1 MKIAVLSTHDLKGGA
16 AMSAYRLHH
25 GLRAH
30 GHESTMFVQSKSS
43 SDSSVRTEADP
54 LHRIINQIRPGLDR
68 LPLYPSRASE
78 SYSTGFF
85 RNRRTLAAVQA
96 FQPDV
101 VHLQWVNGGFFSL
114 ADLARMNLPAVWRLP
129 DWWLLTA
136 GCHLP
141 YDCERYQTDCAC
153 CPRLQPGQFDR
164 SAWMLTR
171 KSTQV
176 SALRNIKFVAP
187 SRALAADA
195 ARSKTLGD
203 ADVRVIP
210 NGLDLALHRPLEK
223 QFARRALNL
232 PPENKIVLFGAVNG
246 RHDPNKGYDW
256 LMQALSRVAQQS
268 RGAFSCVAFGSEAGV
283 ERHGDIVVESVGV
296 LRDQQSLNL
305 LYNAADLLVVPSYQE
320 SFGQTAIEAMAAGT
334 PVVAFQTT
342 GLLDIVDSG
351 INGYL
356 ARKFDVNDLAHG
368 IQMVLEHPE
377 PSALSEHARSKVERE
392 FDIKLVVGRYLE
404 LYQEVIAAAGA
415 ESKQGS

>member
-25 GLRAH
+25 GLRAR
-30 GHESTMFVQSKSS
+30 GHDCTMFVQSKSG

-54 LHRIINQIRPGLDR
+54 LHRIINQVRPGLDR

-78 SYSTGFF
+78 SYSTGLF
-85 RNRRTLAAVQA
+85 RNRRTLATVQA
-96 FQPDV
+96 FRPDV

-114 ADLARMNLPAVWRLP
+114 ADLARMNLPTVWRLP

-141 YDCERYQTDCAC
+141 YDCERFQTDCAR
-153 CPRLQPGQFDR
+153 CPHLQSGWLDR
-164 SAWMLTR
+164 SAWMLKR
-171 KSTQV
+171 KSVQV
-176 SALRNIKFVAP
+176 NALKNIKFVAP

-195 ARSKTLGD
+195 ARSKTLGG

-210 NGLDLALHRPLEK
+210 NGLDLSLHRPLDK
-223 QFARRALNL
+223 GFARRALNL
-232 PPENKIVLFGAVNG
+232 PPEKKIVLFGAVNG

-256 LMQALSRVAQQS
+256 LIQALAQVAQQS
-268 RGAFSCVAFGSEAGV
+268 SVPFSCVAFGSEAGV
-283 ERHGDIVVESVGV
+283 ERHGDLVVESVGV

-356 ARKFDVNDLAHG
+356 AQKFDVNDLANG
-368 IQMVLEHPE
+368 IQIVLEHPE
-377 PSALSEHARSKVERE
+377 PSALSGQARSKVERE
-392 FDIKLVVGRYLE
+392 FDIKQVVGRYLD
-404 LYQEVIAAAGA
+404 LYQEVISAAGA
-415 ESKQGS
+415 ANNQGS

>member
-25 GLRAH
+25 GLLAS
-30 GHESTMFVQSKSS
+30 GHDSTMFVQSKSGC
-43 SDSSVRTEADP
+43 DSSVRTESDP
-54 LHRIINQIRPGLDR
+54 LHRIINQVRPSLDR
-68 LPLYPSRASE
+68 LPLYPSRVSE
-78 SYSTGFF
+78 SFSTGLF
-85 RNRRTLAAVQA
+85 RNRRMLAAVQA
-96 FQPDV
+96 FRPDV

-114 ADLARMNLPAVWRLP
+114 DDLACMSLPAVWRMP

-141 YDCERYQTDCAC
+141 YDCDRFQTDCAR
-153 CPRLQPGQFDR
+153 CPRLQSSRFDR
-164 SAWMLTR
+164 SAFMLKR
-171 KSTQV
+171 KGARV
-176 SALRNIKFVAP
+176 KALNNIKFVAP

-195 ARSKTLGD
+195 ARSKTLGG

-210 NGLDLALHRPLEK
+210 NGLDLSLHRPLNK

-232 PPENKIVLFGAVNG
+232 PPAKKIVLFGAVNG
-246 RHDPNKGYDW
+246 RHDPNKGYDC
-256 LMQALSRVAQQS
+256 LIQALAQVAQQS
-268 RGAFSCVAFGSEAGV
+268 LVPFSCIAFGSEAGV

-305 LYNAADLLVVPSYQE
+305 LYNAADVLVVPSYQE

-356 ARKFDVNDLAHG
+356 AQNFDVNDLANG
-368 IQMVLEHPE
+368 IQIVLEHPE
-377 PSALSEHARSKVERE
+377 PSALAEQARGKVERE
-392 FDIKLVVGRYLE
+392 FDIKQVVGRYLD
-404 LYQEVIAAAGA
+404 LYQEVISAARAMDCR
-415 ESKQGS
+415 GS

>member
-1 MKIAVLSTHDLKGGA
+1 MKIAVLSTNDLKGGA

-25 GLRAH
+25 GLRAF
-30 GHESTMFVQSKSS
+30 GHESTMFVQSKSG

-68 LPLYPSRASE
+68 LPLYPSRVSE

-114 ADLARMNLPAVWRLP
+114 ADLAHLNLPAVWRLP

-153 CPRLQPGQFDR
+153 CPRLKLGHFDR
-164 SAWMLTR
+164 SAWMLMR
-171 KSTQV
+171 KSAQV
-176 SALRNIKFVAP
+176 SALKFIKFVAP

-195 ARSKTLGD
+195 ARSKTLGG

-210 NGLDLALHRPLEK
+210 NGLDLTLHRPLEK

-232 PPENKIVLFGAVNG
+232 APENKIVLFGAVNG
-246 RHDPNKGYDW
+246 RHDPNKGYDC
-256 LMQALSRVAQQS
+256 LIQALSRVAQQS
-268 RGAFSCVAFGSEAGV
+268 RVPFTCIAFGSEVGV
-283 ERHGDIVVESVGV
+283 ERHGAIVVESVGV
-296 LRDQQSLNL
+296 LRDQQTLNL

-356 ARKFDVNDLAHG
+356 ARKFDVNDLASG

-377 PSALSEHARSKVERE
+377 PSALAEQARNKVERE
-392 FDIKLVVGRYLE
+392 FDIKLVVGRYLD

-415 ESKQGS
+415 ENKPES